1 MLESEK
7 AKVTKSGEEVVAK
20 ASAKKKKKA
29 KLLLLVSS
37 SKLSLSLC
45 RLACLACSPGLFGHI
60 EVVFFSFAG
69 WRRSGQATAA
79 AAVDG
84 AISFPSRRNLQQPNW
99 TAAAAAVVVVAAT
112 ETAATQ

>member
-37 SKLSLSLC
+37 SKLSLSLPSC
-45 RLACLACSPGLFGHI
+45 LLARLVRSHRGRLLLLRWLARGG
-60 EVVFFSFAG
+60 VDK
-69 WRRSGQATAA
+69 QQT
-79 AAVDG
+79 AVDG
-84 AISFPSRRNLQQPNW
+84 AISFPSRRNLQPNW